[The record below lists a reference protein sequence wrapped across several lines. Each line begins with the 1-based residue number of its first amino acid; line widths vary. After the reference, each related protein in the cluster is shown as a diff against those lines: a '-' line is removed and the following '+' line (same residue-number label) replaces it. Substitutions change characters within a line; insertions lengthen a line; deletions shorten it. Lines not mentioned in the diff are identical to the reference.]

1 MDNENHLPRWDAA
14 EGVVMGCRV
23 EGDFAHWHSWYRLVI
38 ADGRVELYVV
48 GSQWVKMFG

>member
-23 EGDFAHWHSWYRLVI
+23 EGDFATGIPGTDWLKRM
-38 ADGRVELYVV
+38 DE
-48 GSQWVKMFG
+48 